1 MKVFKA
7 EVLGFCM
14 GVKRAVESAE
24 TALAENESYNP
35 SLKKVFTLGPLIHNP
50 TVLDSL
56 SSRGVEIL
64 TEDNYTKADA
74 SSVVIIRAHGTTP
87 QVMDGLKA
95 TGATII
101 DSTCPRVHLSQK
113 RAREWVEKGYTII
126 IAGDRNH
133 GEVTSISGY
142 AEGNVVILQNANEA
156 KDLDVPEKSVLL
168 SQTTF
173 SSAEFEK
180 IQNILS
186 EKNSQIVVFNSICP
200 ATFERQNAL
209 KDIEGK
215 ADGIIVV
222 GGKTSANTR
231 RLFEIAKG
239 ICPNACHIENAT
251 EIPEFFYSLG
261 TVALTAGASTPDSII
276 DEVEKKLLNFK
287 KV

>member
-24 TALAENESYNP
+24 NAIKTNSPNNP
-35 SLKKVFTLGPLIHNP
+35 SFRKVYTLGPLIHNP
-50 TVLDSL
+50 TVLKSL
-56 SSRGVEIL
+56 ESRGVEIL
-64 TEDNYTKADA
+64 TEENYSKVDA

-87 QVMDGLKA
+87 QVLAGLEA

-113 RAREWVEKGYTII
+113 RAREWVEKGYLII

-142 AEGNVVILQNANEA
+142 ADGKTVILQDEKEA
-156 KDLDVPEKSVLL
+156 KSLEVPEKAVLL

-173 SSAEFEK
+173 SSLEFENIK
-180 IQNILS
+180 NILL
-186 EKNSQIVVFNSICP
+186 EKNSNLVVFNSICP
-200 ATFERQNAL
+200 ATFERQKAL

-222 GGKTSANTR
+222 GGKSSANTR
-231 RLFEIAKG
+231 RLFEIAQS
-239 ICPNACHIENAT
+239 ICSYACHIENAS
-251 EIPEFFYSLG
+251 EIPEEFFSLE
-261 TVALTAGASTPDSII
+261 TVALTAGASTPDAII
-276 DEVEKKLLNFK
+276 DGVEKALLENQK
-287 KV
+287 